1 MNTKLILAA
10 SAVLLTAG
18 AVASLSVA
26 QQAQAD
32 SGKDRSV
39 TVERVLETAERM
51 FTRIDSD
58 SDGVLSQAEVDA
70 IPSRGMRGQAD
81 ADEEMA
87 DAGEKAGRGGKLK
100 GKGKQKA
107 PRVVKA
113 FLGENG
119 FVNGMTLNDVQAQI
133 MSSFTDLDTDKSG
146 TLTRSELRPAMEALR
161 GA

>member
-10 SAVLLTAG
+10 SAVLLTTG

-58 SDGVLSQAEVDA
+58 NDGVLSQAEVDA

-81 ADEEMA
+81 ADEELA
-87 DAGEKAGRGGKLK
+87 DADEKAGRGGKLK
-100 GKGKQKA
+100 GKGKGKGKKFWQKGKGKGKD
-107 PRVVKA
+107 RRKKGKA
-113 FLGENG
+113 KGKGKNK
-119 FVNGMTLNDVQAQI
+119 D
-133 MSSFTDLDTDKSG
+133 
-146 TLTRSELRPAMEALR
+146 
-161 GA
+161 